1 MYKSVKI
8 YMDMDK
14 NVFFYLDIGR
24 VDKDLFQEGLL
35 FQRVYALN
43 CLYSASKVLPIL
55 KIV

>member
-14 NVFFYLDIGR
+14 NVFFYLDIER
-24 VDKDLFQEGLL
+24 VDKYLFQEGLL
-35 FQRVYALN
+35 FQRVYSLN